1 MTTKTVS
8 KKRAPAKKAT
18 TKKTTAKKTTAR
30 KPRAVKAPPKKTMF
44 ERLETSPIAI
54 PFKVANKTFMASLG
68 LMVVAQQE
76 LDKRYKA
83 FDKKFTQYAKEG
95 EKVFDRWE
103 DRVEDLRDDVE
114 DKFEE
119 TRERV
124 RETLEKAA

>member
-8 KKRAPAKKAT
+8 KKAPAKKAT
-18 TKKTTAKKTTAR
+18 TRKTTAKKTAR
-30 KPRAVKAPPKKTMF
+30 KPRTVKIAPKKTMF
-44 ERLETSPIAI
+44 ERFESSPIAF

-68 LMVVAQQE
+68 LMVVAQKE
-76 LDKRYKA
+76 LDKRYQA
-83 FDKKFTQYAKEG
+83 FDKKFTQFAKEG

-103 DRVEDLRDDVE
+103 DRVEDIREDVE

-124 RETLEKAA
+124 RETFEKAA